1 MLPKPRSGALCV
13 QVQFT
18 TFRDKA
24 VVGAR
29 RVPSDRHRAARS
41 VTRHTARMVKDNAA
55 AVLKCRVLTLYVGV
69 DLFHLILGLPPPEK
83 RDKGL
88 T

>member
-1 MLPKPRSGALCV
+1 
-13 QVQFT
+13 
-18 TFRDKA
+18 
-24 VVGAR
+24 
-29 RVPSDRHRAARS
+29 
-41 VTRHTARMVKDNAA
+41 MVKDNAA
-55 AVLKCRVLTLYVGV
+55 AVLKCRVLALYVGV